1 MGAEIKDEFSQ
12 LPISRQR
19 KYYLRQR
26 RDRRCTKCGKPVE
39 RGSLCLEHMVQLREY
54 RRKTF
59 NLKRRYRGSFSYQAE
74 AAQVADSA
82 PAIVPT
88 SPAVLA
94 GVNGKASAPISIS
107 TAAVQVTKPVPFDP
121 GVPENHPLRA
131 VKARV
136 DQLLENAAHSL
147 DNLDTRSGISP
158 KAVLKAWVLMNLYA
172 VRSPKLF
179 CEQLGYNLLWLW
191 FLDRSMAQGGFDP
204 AAFEQAYDRVLTTE
218 PARHFFTQ
226 VFSNSTN

>member
-1 MGAEIKDEFSQ
+1 MGAEINDEFSQ

-26 RDRRCTKCGKPVE
+26 RDRRCTKCGKPVD
-39 RGSLCLEHMVQLREY
+39 RGSLCLEHMVQMREY

-74 AAQVADSA
+74 AALAQGDNGGPKPGGQGSNGSAVTAFKLPTIPMVA
-82 PAIVPT
+82 
-88 SPAVLA
+88 
-94 GVNGKASAPISIS
+94 
-107 TAAVQVTKPVPFDP
+107 TAMAESLEK
-121 GVPENHPLRA
+121 GVPPDHPLRS

-136 DQLLENAAHSL
+136 DRLLANALHAFDPAEL
-147 DNLDTRSGISP
+147 RSPIP
-158 KAVLKAWVLMNLYA
+158 PQVVLKAWVLITLYS

-191 FLDRSMAQGGFDP
+191 FMDRTLAHGSFDP
-204 AAFEQAYDRVLTTE
+204 AEFERAYDQMLSTDA
-218 PARHFFTQ
+218 ARQFLTQ
-226 VFSNSTN
+226 VFSSGPN

>member
-39 RGSLCLEHMVQLREY
+39 RGSLCLEHMVQMREY
-54 RRKTF
+54 RRKAF
-59 NLKRRYRGSFSYQAE
+59 GLKRRYHGSFSYQAE
-74 AAQVADSA
+74 AASSSEIATASADPA
-82 PAIVPT
+82 NTPAIVPAEST
-88 SPAVLA
+88 FYPVSSP
-94 GVNGKASAPISIS
+94 
-107 TAAVQVTKPVPFDP
+107 TQMDP

-136 DQLLENAAHSL
+136 DQLLEKVAHSFDKL
-147 DNLDTRSGISP
+147 DLRSSISP
-158 KAVLKAWVLMNLYA
+158 KFVLKAWVLMNLYS
-172 VRSPKLF
+172 VRSAKLF

-191 FLDRSMAQGGFDP
+191 FLDRSFAQGSFDP
-204 AAFEQAYDRVLTTE
+204 AAFEQCYDRVLTTE
-218 PARHFFTQ
+218 PARQFFTQ
-226 VFSNSTN
+226 FFGSITN